1 VTSVTT
7 IPIASLLIGFVPVA
21 VLIFIMWSWRLNAL
35 QSMYANGRMLVQLLL
50 IGYVLSYIFETDE
63 PVLVVVVVFFM
74 IVMAAWIAMRP
85 LTNRGVKPYVVI
97 FIALGASGLGVLVV
111 VTQIILE
118 LPRWY
123 EPRFVIPLAGMVFAN
138 SMNTISLAG
147 ERFHVERQRGED
159 YLSARNA
166 AIETALIPQVNAL
179 LAVGLVS
186 LPGMMT
192 GQILSGIE
200 PLTAARY
207 QIMVMCMIFS
217 TAGLAAVVYMA
228 LHRRD
233 GKALDEQEIDGR
245 E

>member
-1 VTSVTT
+1 VTSVTA
-7 IPIASLLIGFVPVA
+7 IPIASLLIGFAPVA
-21 VLIFIMWSWRLNAL
+21 LLIFIMWRWRLNAL
-35 QSMYANGRMLVQLLL
+35 QSMYANGRMLIQLLL
-50 IGYVLSYIFETDE
+50 IGYVLTYIFETDE
-63 PVLVVVVVFFM
+63 PTLVVLVVFFM

-85 LTNRGVKPYVVI
+85 LTDRGVKPYTVI
-97 FIALGASGLGVLVV
+97 FIALGVSGLGVLII

-147 ERFHVERQRGED
+147 ERFHVECQRGEE

-166 AIETALIPQVNAL
+166 AIEAAMIPQVNAL

-217 TAGLAAVVYMA
+217 TAGLSAVLYIA
-228 LHRRD
+228 LRKRNLKGRD
-233 GKALDEQEIDGR
+233 GEKIVG
-245 E
+245 

>member
-1 VTSVTT
+1 MSSVPT
-7 IPIASLLIGFVPVA
+7 IPIASLLLGFIPVLLLMIIMRA
-21 VLIFIMWSWRLNAL
+21 WVLNSLHA
-35 QSMYANGRMLVQLLL
+35 MYANIRMLVQLLL
-50 IGYVLSYIFETDE
+50 IGYVLTYIFETDE
-63 PVLVVVVVFFM
+63 PVFVVLVVIFM
-74 IVMAAWIAMRP
+74 IAMSSWIALRP
-85 LTNRGVKPYVVI
+85 LTDRGIKPYTVVA
-97 FIALGASGLGVLVV
+97 IAIGVSGLGVLML

-147 ERFHVERQRGED
+147 ERFHAERGRGED
-159 YLSARNA
+159 YLSARRLAMEA
-166 AIETALIPQVNAL
+166 AMIPQVNAL

-192 GQILSGIE
+192 GQILSGVE

-217 TAGLAAVVYMA
+217 TAGLAAVIYMA
-228 LHRRD
+228 LKKNSATD
-233 GKALDEQEIDGR
+233 S
-245 E
+245 

>member
-1 VTSVTT
+1 MTSVTT
-7 IPIASLLIGFVPVA
+7 IPIASLLIGFAPVA
-21 VLIFIMWSWRLNAL
+21 LLIFIMWRWRLNAL
-35 QSMYANGRMLVQLLL
+35 QSIYANGRMLIQLLL
-50 IGYVLSYIFETDE
+50 IGYVLTYIFETDE
-63 PVLVVVVVFFM
+63 PALVVLVVFFM

-85 LTNRGVKPYVVI
+85 LTDRGVKPYTVI
-97 FIALGASGLGVLVV
+97 FIALGVSGLGVLII

-147 ERFHVERQRGED
+147 ERFHVECQRGEE

-166 AIETALIPQVNAL
+166 AIEAAMIPQVNAL

-217 TAGLAAVVYMA
+217 TAGLSAVLYMA
-228 LHRRD
+228 LRKRD
-233 GKALDEQEIDGR
+233 LKERGEQEIGG
-245 E
+245 

>member
-1 VTSVTT
+1 MTSVTA
-7 IPIASLLIGFVPVA
+7 IPIASLLIGFAPVA
-21 VLIFIMWSWRLNAL
+21 LLIFIMWRWRLNAL
-35 QSMYANGRMLVQLLL
+35 QSMYANGRMLIQLLL
-50 IGYVLSYIFETDE
+50 IGYVLTYIFETDE
-63 PVLVVVVVFFM
+63 PTLVVLVVFFM

-85 LTNRGVKPYVVI
+85 LTDRGVKPYTVI
-97 FIALGASGLGVLVV
+97 FIALGVSGLGVLII

-147 ERFHVERQRGED
+147 ERFHVECQRGEE

-166 AIETALIPQVNAL
+166 AIEAAMIPQVNAL

-217 TAGLAAVVYMA
+217 TAGLSAVLYMA
-228 LHRRD
+228 LRKRD
-233 GKALDEQEIDGR
+233 LKERDEQEIGG
-245 E
+245 

>member
-1 VTSVTT
+1 MTSVTS
-7 IPIASLLIGFVPVA
+7 IPIVSLLIGFGPVA

-35 QSMYANGRMLVQLLL
+35 QSIYANGRMLIQLLL
-50 IGYVLSYIFETDE
+50 IGYVLTYIFETDE
-63 PVLVVVVVFFM
+63 PALVVLVVFFM

-85 LTNRGVKPYVVI
+85 LTDRGVKPYVVI
-97 FIALGASGLGVLVV
+97 FIALGATGLGILVV
-111 VTQIILE
+111 VTQIVLE

-147 ERFHVERQRGED
+147 ERFHVECQRGEE

-166 AIETALIPQVNAL
+166 AFEAAMIPQVNAL

-217 TAGLAAVVYMA
+217 SAGLSAVLYMA
-228 LHRRD
+228 LQKRHLKERD
-233 GKALDEQEIDGR
+233 EEEIDGGG
-245 E
+245 